1 MNLARVTQIMVDDAA
16 AIVIM
21 LGPEPKQAAQKL
33 TAPPAAGV
41 ASVSNTVANSPEA
54 KAARDKLAA
63 IPYQNF
69 FKHLQL
75 VRTQSIHPPPT
86 HPCIVPCVLFIDCS
100 RMVCSRL
107 CVILLRGEPY
117 AHTAVC
123 VLCHSA
129 ELRWGSRP
137 V

>member
-1 MNLARVTQIMVDDAA
+1 MDAACVMQIMVDDAA

-33 TAPPAAGV
+33 SAPPAAGV

-75 VRTQSIHPPPT
+75 VRSQFIHPPPP
-86 HPCIVPCVLFIDCS
+86 HPCMVPCV
-100 RMVCSRL
+100 
-107 CVILLRGEPY
+107 
-117 AHTAVC
+117 
-123 VLCHSA
+123 
-129 ELRWGSRP
+129 
-137 V
+137 

>member
-1 MNLARVTQIMVDDAA
+1 MTGASHPRHTIQQRSGCAGPCQACLMNVACVTQIMVDDAA

-75 VRTQSIHPPPT
+75 VHTQSTHPPLPY
-86 HPCIVPCVLFIDCS
+86 PCMIPCMQILEVQQDVVLQF
-100 RMVCSRL
+100 
-107 CVILLRGEPY
+107 
-117 AHTAVC
+117 
-123 VLCHSA
+123 
-129 ELRWGSRP
+129 GSPRCL
-137 V
+137 

>member
-1 MNLARVTQIMVDDAA
+1 MHGPCMPLLMAVTCVTQIMVDDAA

-75 VRTQSIHPPPT
+75 VRNQSINPHHPTP
-86 HPCIVPCVLFIDCS
+86 
-100 RMVCSRL
+100 
-107 CVILLRGEPY
+107 
-117 AHTAVC
+117 A
-123 VLCHSA
+123 
-129 ELRWGSRP
+129 
-137 V
+137 